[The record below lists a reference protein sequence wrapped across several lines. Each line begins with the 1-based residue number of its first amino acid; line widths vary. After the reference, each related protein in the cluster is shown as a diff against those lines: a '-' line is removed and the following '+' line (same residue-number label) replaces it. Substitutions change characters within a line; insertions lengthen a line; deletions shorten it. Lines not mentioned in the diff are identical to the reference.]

1 MRIRDVRDRIF
12 KVKDVRN
19 KVYNFTPEESFQ
31 IKEITDLAQELSSEI
46 MDGSTEFSS
55 QITVWRNQEVGNN
68 PMTIIVYKG
77 DSNKFWLQSAE
88 DFCKK

>member
-1 MRIRDVRDRIF
+1 MEIR
-12 KVKDVRN
+12 DVRN

-31 IKEITDLAQELSSEI
+31 IQEITELAQELASEI
-46 MDGSTEFSS
+46 IDGSIESDV
-55 QITVWRNQEVGNN
+55 QVTVWRNQEVGNN
-68 PMTIIVYKG
+68 PITLIVYKG